1 MKQNLDSILVI
12 NNYFGVCKLKNQ
24 NCPKAKIVRLY
35 LCQKISKILN
45 QQQPKPKNW
54 FLSVLF

>member
-12 NNYFGVCKLKNQ
+12 NNYFGVCKLKNH

-35 LCQKISKILN
+35 LCHKISKILN
-45 QQQPKPKNW
+45 KKSEPKNW
-54 FLSVLF
+54 FLSILF